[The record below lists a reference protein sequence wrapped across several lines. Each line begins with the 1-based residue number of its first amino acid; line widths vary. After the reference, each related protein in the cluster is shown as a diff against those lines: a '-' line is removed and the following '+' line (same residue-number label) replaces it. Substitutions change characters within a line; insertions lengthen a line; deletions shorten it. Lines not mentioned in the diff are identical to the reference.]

1 MTENGKEPTD
11 LVVGGMIEA
20 NGGGLVFKRMDDMF
34 RFAKYVQASHLAP
47 KSFDTP
53 EKILVA
59 IQSGLELGMKPMRA
73 LQSIAVIN
81 GRPSLWGDAA
91 LGLVKASGLCE
102 CIKETIE
109 GERDD
114 RVAVCVSKRKG
125 DPEELK
131 TTYSVADAKTAGLWG
146 KSGTW
151 TTNPNRMLKYRA
163 RGFNLRDNF
172 PDVLCGF
179 HIAEEMMDTP
189 PEQAYTPETPTR
201 AERKKIKSVDIKQQI
216 MDCVNLFEKS
226 MNIELSPGNL
236 IHFFCEFAAMQFG
249 GAASDFQGNN
259 GMLDEIKFDAEKIAE
274 LGRVLETG
282 IPQPIIDMMPK
293 PPENSEQ
300 IADGFENEVIKEK
313 KFKCLSKKCGKDF
326 DEPSE
331 SGNCPFCLTD
341 KIEETKDA
349 ND

>member
-1 MTENGKEPTD
+1 MEDNETTD

-20 NGGGLVFKRMDDMF
+20 NGGGLVFRRMDDMF
-34 RFAKYVQASHLAP
+34 RFAKYVQVSGLAP

-59 IQSGLELGMKPMRA
+59 MQAGAELGMKPMRA

-102 CIKETIE
+102 YVKERIVDE
-109 GERDD
+109 KGDK
-114 RVAVCVSKRKG
+114 VAYCVSKRK
-125 DPEELK
+125 DEADELE
-131 TTYSVADAKTAGLWG
+131 TRFSTDDAKTADLWG

-151 TTNPNRMLKYRA
+151 TTYPERMLKYRA

-189 PEQAYTPETPTR
+189 PEQAYQPETPTR
-201 AERKKIKSVDIKQQI
+201 AERKKITSVDIKEQI
-216 MDCVNLFEKS
+216 KDCVNLFEKS
-226 MNIELSPGNL
+226 MSIELSPGNL

-249 GAASDFQGNN
+249 GAAGDYQDNK
-259 GMLDEIKFDAEKIAE
+259 GMLDEIKLDAEKITE
-274 LGRVLETG
+274 LNRILETG
-282 IPQPIIDMMPK
+282 IPDEIINMMPK

-300 IADGFENEVIKEK
+300 IAEDFENEVIKDK
-313 KFKCLSKKCGKDF
+313 HICRNPKCGITF
-326 DEPSE
+326 DKPNEN
-331 SGNCPFCLTD
+331 GLCPKCLTD
-341 KIEETKDA
+341 KIEEIKDA